1 MLQEKFTLRLDRHEK
16 SRASSL
22 VDLWKKD
29 AFLDVTIVCDDDQI
43 DAHKL
48 ILSAASPLFQK
59 MLLRNQ
65 NLVGRPLL
73 YLKGT
78 RRREM
83 ENLLEFVYRGE
94 VNVHAEDLQSFMKL
108 ANSLEVE
115 GLVGDIEDSQENF
128 VTESKPK
135 SAKNTNPLG
144 GISSKRY
151 SKKSIKKSLSI
162 AFENISEKEHES
174 SLASPEEINQD
185 INLDESSSESF
196 NVVKSNDYME
206 DQFPVSS
213 YDEIVQDLVVKTDKV
228 FNCRECP
235 YTGGKT
241 DVLRHVE
248 RHIKGFVFTCDVC
261 QKTFERRETLRI
273 HMYRCSQRINNS
285 AL

>member
-1 MLQEKFTLRLDRHEK
+1 MGISYVIQNLLWTMDECFLLRWELHDKNK
-16 SRASSL
+16 SASL
-22 VDLWKKD
+22 TGLWKNER
-29 AFLDVTIVCDDDQI
+29 FLDVTIVCDDDQI

-59 MLLRNQ
+59 ILLRNQ

-78 RRREM
+78 RIREM

-135 SAKNTNPLG
+135 SAKKTNPLG

-151 SKKSIKKSLSI
+151 SKKSIKKSFSI

-174 SLASPEEINQD
+174 SLASQEEINQD

-196 NVVKSNDYME
+196 NVVKSNNEIE

-213 YDEIVQDLVVKTDKV
+213 YDEILQDLVIKADKV

-235 YTGGKT
+235 Y
-241 DVLRHVE
+241 
-248 RHIKGFVFTCDVC
+248 
-261 QKTFERRETLRI
+261 
-273 HMYRCSQRINNS
+273 
-285 AL
+285 